1 MKFTWI
7 ENPNEQQSDRKLGTI
22 TSHTGKQT
30 DGSPD
35 GKQSPLHMDTRNT
48 SGVTSV
54 VVMTWWWA
62 LALLALSAPARPA
75 PRAGNGEQ
83 FYSKHHIAHYF
94 PHDCAL
100 PPIVSRFTLMS
111 SAW

>member
-1 MKFTWI
+1 MG
-7 ENPNEQQSDRKLGTI
+7 EPG
-22 TSHTGKQT
+22 
-30 DGSPD
+30 
-35 GKQSPLHMDTRNT
+35 
-48 SGVTSV
+48 V

-111 SAW
+111 SVW